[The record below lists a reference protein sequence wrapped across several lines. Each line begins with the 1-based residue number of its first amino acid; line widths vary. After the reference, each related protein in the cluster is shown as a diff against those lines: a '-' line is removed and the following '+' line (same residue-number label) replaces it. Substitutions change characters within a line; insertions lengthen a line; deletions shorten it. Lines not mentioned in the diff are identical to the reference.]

1 MASSEV
7 ITDES
12 GMPELPSMGPGMKQG
27 KPAMDIELDGEE
39 ITLENGKTIFI
50 HYLPDGTLPI
60 PPHSEDVTEEETEEE
75 SEE

>member
-1 MASSEV
+1 
-7 ITDES
+7 
-12 GMPELPSMGPGMKQG
+12 MGPGMKQG

-60 PPHSEDVTEEETEEE
+60 PPQSEDVTEEE